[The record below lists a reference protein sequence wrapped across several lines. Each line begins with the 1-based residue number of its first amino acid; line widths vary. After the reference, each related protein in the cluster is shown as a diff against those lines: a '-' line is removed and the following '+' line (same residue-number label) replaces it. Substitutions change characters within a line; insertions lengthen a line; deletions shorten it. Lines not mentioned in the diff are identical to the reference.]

1 MSNQNSISY
10 NSSFTIQFIIFGLV
24 LSISSTLVY
33 YLVSDSTLKQNI
45 LTQQKKEI
53 IFIENRFDNF
63 LSNKKESILSLKYN
77 LALSKYLQNKSKEN
91 LKSLEYTLLTYAQA
105 NNIYSQV
112 RVIDKHGMEIARV
125 NNQGSKTY
133 IVQKDELQDKSD
145 RYYFKSVKDLPL
157 GDVWFSNLDLNI
169 EHKKIQRPI
178 LPTIRIAVGLGDDE
192 FDGMAIININ
202 MRDFLKSMNE
212 IDTTHVYIVDKDG
225 EFLLHPNYKYR
236 WSKYLNSGYT
246 IEDEF
251 ENYKE
256 IKSATNSILKNN
268 IIVKSIHLDNKE
280 GLKFIFVPNYDLY
293 KKLSSEYT
301 NMIIIHI
308 VIILILSIPFA
319 YMMSIRPSKV
329 HKRLMKLSRA
339 IEQSDN
345 LVCITNKDK
354 IIEYVNPAFIN
365 TSGYKKDELVGKP
378 VNILKSNKVSQDTY
392 KDMYEHINS
401 GQVWY
406 GDFVNKKRDGTL
418 YSVRTTISS
427 IKDDNNEITHYLAVQ
442 YNNTK
447 ELSLQKELEEK
458 DKILVNHYK
467 FNALNEL
474 LKNISHHWRQP
485 LNNITILASSLS
497 DIDEIDDKKERDEI
511 LEHSISKIIS
521 QAEFLSET
529 IDKFKTASLEHN
541 KKNSF
546 LVSEVVDTSIT
557 LVSPELKEQN
567 IKIYRNGGD
576 FEIYSYK
583 ESIIDILISIYKNA
597 EESIQ
602 NKRASSS
609 SSYDGLI
616 NVKIDS
622 NKIYIY
628 DNGLGIL
635 SKDIDKIFEPY
646 YTTKFKDK
654 GVGLSL
660 YMDKLIMKKSLDGDL
675 YAIADKEKGIIVL
688 DFSRIK

>member
-557 LVSPELKEQN
+557 LVYPELKEQN
-567 IKIYRNGGD
+567 IKIYRDGGD
-576 FEIYSYK
+576 FEIHSYK

-635 SKDIDKIFEPY
+635 AKDIDKIFEPY